1 MPPKVKFML
10 LHQIEE
16 SLNIK
21 RQRAALLRENT
32 EKPNPVDTA
41 TVDIPLLI
49 RLLEYAREDAHTDMD
64 LHTVTEKIIALSA
77 SGKTLTMSDYSNIV
91 PSAD

>member
-1 MPPKVKFML
+1 ML

-21 RQRAALLRENT
+21 RQRAALLKENT
-32 EKPNPVDTA
+32 AKPNPVDTV

-49 RLLEYAREDAHTDMD
+49 RLLEYGREDAQTDMD
-64 LHTVTEKIIALSA
+64 IHHIAEQLVKLSA
-77 SGKTLTMSDYSNIV
+77 SGKTLSMSDYSNIV
-91 PSAD
+91 QQSKN

>member
-1 MPPKVKFML
+1 ML

-21 RQRAALLRENT
+21 RQRAALLKENT
-32 EKPNPVDTA
+32 EKSNPVDTA

-49 RLLEYAREDAHTDMD
+49 RLLEYAREDAKTDMD
-64 LHTVTEKIIALSA
+64 LHDVAENIIALS
-77 SGKTLTMSDYSNIV
+77 STGKTLSMSDYSNIV
-91 PSAD
+91 SSAD